1 MVSRMRRAI
10 PALCLLGLFPCLL
23 AAQDMEELKR
33 LPPFERAIR
42 LIMRYEGWHG
52 PDKTPYIAYGHR
64 ILPGEQLS
72 YGMSREEGEALLRK
86 DLLERCALF
95 RRFGVDSLLLAV
107 LAYQVGHNRLL
118 GYGKMPKSKLIRKL
132 ERGERDIGQEY
143 LSFRCWKG
151 RVIPSIERRRR
162 MELAL
167 LYEPLPQ

>member
-1 MVSRMRRAI
+1 MVSRMRTVVI
-10 PALCLLGLFPCLL
+10 LCLLCLFSGFL
-23 AAQDMEELKR
+23 AAQGMEELKR
-33 LPPFERAIR
+33 LPPLERAIR
-42 LIMRYEGWHG
+42 LIMRFEGWHG
-52 PDKTPYIAYGHR
+52 PDKAPYIAYGHR

-95 RRFGVDSLLLAV
+95 RRFGADSLLLAV

-118 GYGKMPKSKLIRKL
+118 GYGKMPQSRLIRKL
-132 ERGERDIGQEY
+132 ERGERDIGREY

-167 LYEPLPQ
+167 LYEP